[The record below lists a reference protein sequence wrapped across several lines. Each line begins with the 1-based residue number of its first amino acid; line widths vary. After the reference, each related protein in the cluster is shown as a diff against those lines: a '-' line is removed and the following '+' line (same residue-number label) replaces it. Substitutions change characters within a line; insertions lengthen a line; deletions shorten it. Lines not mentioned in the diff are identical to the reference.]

1 MLMRRKWIEILNK
14 RIRGIF
20 SFRSTA
26 EPFSF
31 STKQFKETT
40 EIRRSSTLLKIYF
53 LLQNASA
60 SDDKRTEKKRFI
72 FSFLSLKQK
81 LDLLCHFR
89 VCFLIYLQNVNANR
103 SPLSHVFATSNRLNK
118 ATHDCNKN
126 VIITVE
132 KSPLS

>member
-1 MLMRRKWIEILNK
+1 MLMWRKWIEILNK

-20 SFRSTA
+20 SFVPQRSL
-26 EPFSF
+26 FLF
-31 STKQFKETT
+31 HETVQRNNRNT
-40 EIRRSSTLLKIYF
+40 TLEYF
-53 LLQNASA
+53 VENLLFTQNASA
-60 SDDKRTEKKRFI
+60 SDDKRTAKKRFI
-72 FSFLSLKQK
+72 FSFLSFKQK

-103 SPLSHVFATSNRLNK
+103 SPLSHVFAISNRLNK
-118 ATHDCNKN
+118 ARHDCNKN